1 MQKIVNNSRIRVQY
15 ACKIFR
21 RYFLMAYFDNGN
33 QIFKDARKNHYA
45 VGAYNTNNL
54 EWTRAELRAA
64 EETRTPL
71 LIQVS
76 TGAAKYMGGY
86 KFVKDMVADQMDS
99 MNISVPVILNLDHGD
114 FESAKECIALG
125 YSSVMFDG
133 HALPTEENLAKTKEI
148 IKLAH
153 ERGISVEAEIGKIGE
168 NQGGGELAS
177 VEDAKKFVV
186 AGVDKLAC
194 GIGNIH
200 GVYPADWKGLNFDR
214 LKEIAEAVPDTPLV
228 LHGGSGI
235 PEDQVKKAIKLGI
248 AKINI
253 NTEFQLAFQ
262 DATRK
267 YIEAE
272 KDLDKKNKGYDPRKL
287 LLPGAEAITAKMKEM
302 ISWMGTKTI
311 DDELKDASFDR
322 SSLNEE

>member
-1 MQKIVNNSRIRVQY
+1 
-15 ACKIFR
+15 
-21 RYFLMAYFDNGN
+21 MAYLVNGN
-33 QIFKDARKNHYA
+33 DIFKAARENHYA

-54 EWTRAELRAA
+54 EWTRALLRGAK
-64 EETRTPL
+64 ETRTPL

-86 KFVKDMVADQMDS
+86 KTVKDLVLNEMDN
-99 MNISVPVILNLDHGD
+99 MDIDVPVILNLDHGD

-133 HALPTEENLAKTKEI
+133 HNLPTDENLAKTKEI
-148 IKLAH
+148 VKLAH

-168 NQGGGELAS
+168 NQGADGGELAS
-177 VEDAKKFVV
+177 VEDAKTFVA

-200 GVYPADWKGLNFDR
+200 GVYPEGWTGLNFDR
-214 LKEIAEAVPDTPLV
+214 LKEIAEAVPNEPLV

-235 PEDQVKKAIKLGI
+235 PQDQIEKAIQLGI

-262 DATRK
+262 AATRK
-267 YIEAE
+267 YIEN
-272 KDLDKKNKGYDPRKL
+272 KMDLDKGNKGYDPRKL
-287 LLPGAEAITAKMKEM
+287 LRAGTDAITDSMKEM
-302 ISWMGTKTI
+302 ISWMGTAPI
-311 DDELKDASFDR
+311 DTKESSVQFDEA
-322 SSLNEE
+322 SLNEE

>member
-1 MQKIVNNSRIRVQY
+1 
-15 ACKIFR
+15 
-21 RYFLMAYFDNGN
+21 MAYLVNGN
-33 QIFKDARKNHYA
+33 DIFKAARENHYA

-54 EWTRAELRAA
+54 EWTRALLRGAK
-64 EETRTPL
+64 ETRTPL

-86 KFVKDMVADQMDS
+86 KTVKDLVLNEMDN
-99 MNISVPVILNLDHGD
+99 MDIDVPVILNLDHGD
-114 FESAKECIALG
+114 YESAKECIALG

-133 HALPTEENLAKTKEI
+133 HNLPTDENLAKTKEI
-148 IKLAH
+148 VKLAH

-168 NQGGGELAS
+168 NQGADGGELAS
-177 VEDAKKFVV
+177 VEDAKTFVA

-200 GVYPADWKGLNFDR
+200 GVYPEGWKGLNFDR
-214 LKEIAEAVPDTPLV
+214 LKEIAEAVPGEPLV

-235 PEDQVKKAIKLGI
+235 PQDQIEKAIKLGI

-262 DATRK
+262 AATRK
-267 YIEAE
+267 YIED
-272 KDLDKKNKGYDPRKL
+272 KMDLDKGNKGYDPRKL
-287 LLPGAEAITAKMKEM
+287 LRAGTDAITDSMKEM
-302 ISWMGTKTI
+302 ISWMGTAPI
-311 DDELKDASFDR
+311 DSKESSVKIDEA
-322 SSLNEE
+322 SLNEE

>member
-1 MQKIVNNSRIRVQY
+1 
-15 ACKIFR
+15 
-21 RYFLMAYFDNGN
+21 MAYLVNGN
-33 QIFKDARKNHYA
+33 DIFKAARENHYA

-54 EWTRAELRAA
+54 EWTRALLRGAK
-64 EETRTPL
+64 ETRTPL

-86 KFVKDMVADQMDS
+86 KTVKDLVLNEMNNMD
-99 MNISVPVILNLDHGD
+99 IDVPVILNLDHGD

-133 HALPTEENLAKTKEI
+133 HNLPTDENLAKTKEI
-148 IKLAH
+148 VKLAH

-168 NQGGGELAS
+168 NQGADGGELAS
-177 VEDAKKFVV
+177 VEDAKTFVA

-200 GVYPADWKGLNFDR
+200 GVYPEGWTGLNFDR
-214 LKEIAEAVPDTPLV
+214 LKEIAEAVPNEPLV

-235 PEDQVKKAIKLGI
+235 PQDQIEKAIQLGI

-262 DATRK
+262 AATRK
-267 YIEAE
+267 YIED
-272 KDLDKKNKGYDPRKL
+272 KMDLDKGNKGYDPRKL
-287 LLPGAEAITAKMKEM
+287 LRAGTDAITDSMKEM
-302 ISWMGTKTI
+302 ISWMGTAPI
-311 DDELKDASFDR
+311 DSKESSVQFDEA
-322 SSLNEE
+322 SLNEE

>member
-1 MQKIVNNSRIRVQY
+1 
-15 ACKIFR
+15 
-21 RYFLMAYFDNGN
+21 MAYLVNGN
-33 QIFKDARKNHYA
+33 DIFKAARENHYA

-54 EWTRAELRAA
+54 EWTRALLRGAK
-64 EETRTPL
+64 ETRTPL

-86 KFVKDMVADQMDS
+86 KTVKDLVLNEMDN
-99 MNISVPVILNLDHGD
+99 MDIDVPVILNLDHGD
-114 FESAKECIALG
+114 YESAKECIALG

-133 HALPTEENLAKTKEI
+133 HNLPTDENLAKTKEI
-148 IKLAH
+148 VKLAH

-168 NQGGGELAS
+168 NQGADGGELAS
-177 VEDAKKFVV
+177 VEDAKTFVA

-200 GVYPADWKGLNFDR
+200 GVYPEGWKGLNFDR
-214 LKEIAEAVPDTPLV
+214 LKEIAEAVPGEPLV

-235 PEDQVKKAIKLGI
+235 PQDQIEKAIKLGI

-262 DATRK
+262 AATRK
-267 YIEAE
+267 YIED
-272 KDLDKKNKGYDPRKL
+272 KMDLDKGNKGYDPRKL
-287 LLPGAEAITAKMKEM
+287 LRAGTDAITDSMKEM
-302 ISWMGTKTI
+302 ISWMGTAPI
-311 DDELKDASFDR
+311 DSKESSVKFEEA
-322 SSLNEE
+322 SLNEE

>member
-1 MQKIVNNSRIRVQY
+1 
-15 ACKIFR
+15 
-21 RYFLMAYFDNGN
+21 MAYFVNGN
-33 QIFKDARKNHYA
+33 DIFKKARKEHYA

-54 EWTRAELRAA
+54 EWTRALLRGA

-86 KFVKDMVADQMDS
+86 KLVKDLVEDSMDA

-114 FESAKECIALG
+114 YDSAIECIKLG

-168 NQGGGELAS
+168 NQGAGELAS
-177 VEDAKKFVV
+177 VEDAKAFVA

-200 GVYPADWKGLNFDR
+200 GVYPEGWSGLNFDR
-214 LKEIAEAVPDTPLV
+214 LKEIAEAVPETPLV

-235 PEDQVKKAIKLGI
+235 PQDQIEKAISLGI
-248 AKINI
+248 SKINI

-262 DATRK
+262 EATRK
-267 YIEAE
+267 YIEE
-272 KDLDKKNKGYDPRKL
+272 GKDQDKSKKGYDPRKL
-287 LLPGAEAITAKMKEM
+287 LLPGTEAITDSMKEM
-302 ISWMGTKTI
+302 ISWMGTPSI
-311 DDELKDASFDR
+311 DDKETDASFDR

>member
-1 MQKIVNNSRIRVQY
+1 
-15 ACKIFR
+15 
-21 RYFLMAYFDNGN
+21 MAYLVNGN
-33 QIFKDARKNHYA
+33 DIFKAARENHYA

-54 EWTRAELRAA
+54 EWTRALLRGAK
-64 EETRTPL
+64 ETRTPL

-86 KFVKDMVADQMDS
+86 KTVKDLVLNEMDN
-99 MNISVPVILNLDHGD
+99 MDIDVPVILNLDHGD

-133 HALPTEENLAKTKEI
+133 HALPTDENLEKTKEI

-177 VEDAKKFVV
+177 VEDAKKFVA

-200 GVYPADWKGLNFDR
+200 GVYPEGWTGLNFDR
-214 LKEIAEAVPDTPLV
+214 LKEIAEAVPNEPLV

-235 PEDQVKKAIKLGI
+235 PQDQIEKAIQLGI

-262 DATRK
+262 AATRK
-267 YIEAE
+267 YIED
-272 KDLDKKNKGYDPRKL
+272 KMDLDKGNKGYDPRKL
-287 LLPGAEAITAKMKEM
+287 LRAGTDAITDSMKEM
-302 ISWMGTKTI
+302 ISWMGTAPI
-311 DDELKDASFDR
+311 DTKESSVQFDEA
-322 SSLNEE
+322 SLNEE

>member
-1 MQKIVNNSRIRVQY
+1 
-15 ACKIFR
+15 
-21 RYFLMAYFDNGN
+21 MAYLVNGN
-33 QIFKDARKNHYA
+33 DIFKAARENHYA

-54 EWTRAELRAA
+54 EWTRALLRGAK
-64 EETRTPL
+64 ETRTPL

-86 KFVKDMVADQMDS
+86 KTVKDLVLNEMDN
-99 MNISVPVILNLDHGD
+99 MDIDVPVILNLDHGD

-133 HALPTEENLAKTKEI
+133 HNLPTDENLAKTKEI
-148 IKLAH
+148 VKLAH

-168 NQGGGELAS
+168 NQGELAS
-177 VEDAKKFVV
+177 VEDAKTFVA

-200 GVYPADWKGLNFDR
+200 GVYPEGWTGLNFDR
-214 LKEIAEAVPDTPLV
+214 LKEIAEAVPNEPLV

-235 PEDQVKKAIKLGI
+235 PQDQIEKAIQLGI

-262 DATRK
+262 AATRK
-267 YIEAE
+267 YIED
-272 KDLDKKNKGYDPRKL
+272 KMDLDKGNKGYDPRKL
-287 LLPGAEAITAKMKEM
+287 LRAGTDAITDSMKEM
-302 ISWMGTKTI
+302 ISWMGTAPI
-311 DDELKDASFDR
+311 DTKESSVQFDEA
-322 SSLNEE
+322 SLNEE

>member
-1 MQKIVNNSRIRVQY
+1 
-15 ACKIFR
+15 
-21 RYFLMAYFDNGN
+21 MAYFVNGN
-33 QIFKDARKNHYA
+33 DIFKKARKEHYA

-54 EWTRAELRAA
+54 EWTRALLRGA

-86 KFVKDMVADQMDS
+86 KLVKDLVEDSMDS

-114 FESAKECIALG
+114 YNSAVECIKLG

-153 ERGISVEAEIGKIGE
+153 ERGISVEAEIGRIGE
-168 NQGGGELAS
+168 NQGAGELAS
-177 VEDAKKFVV
+177 VEDAKAFVA

-200 GVYPADWKGLNFDR
+200 GVYPEGWSGLNFDR
-214 LKEIAEAVPDTPLV
+214 LKEIAEAVPETPLV

-235 PEDQVKKAIKLGI
+235 PQDQIEKAISLGI
-248 AKINI
+248 SKINI

-262 DATRK
+262 EATRK
-267 YIEAE
+267 YIEE
-272 KDLDKKNKGYDPRKL
+272 GKDQDKSKKGYDPRKL
-287 LLPGAEAITAKMKEM
+287 LLPGTEAITDSMKEM
-302 ISWMGTKTI
+302 ISWMGTPSI
-311 DDELKDASFDR
+311 DDKEADASFDR

>member
-1 MQKIVNNSRIRVQY
+1 
-15 ACKIFR
+15 
-21 RYFLMAYFDNGN
+21 MAYFVNGN
-33 QIFKDARKNHYA
+33 DIFKKARKEHYA

-54 EWTRAELRAA
+54 EWTRALLRGA

-86 KFVKDMVADQMDS
+86 KLVKDLVEDS
-99 MNISVPVILNLDHGD
+99 MDAMDISVPVILNLDHGD
-114 FESAKECIALG
+114 YDSAVECIKLG

-168 NQGGGELAS
+168 NQGAGELAS
-177 VEDAKKFVV
+177 VEDAKAFAA

-200 GVYPADWKGLNFDR
+200 GVYPEGWSGLNFDR
-214 LKEIAEAVPDTPLV
+214 LKEIAEAVPETPLV

-235 PEDQVKKAIKLGI
+235 PQDQIEKAISLGI
-248 AKINI
+248 SKINI

-262 DATRK
+262 EATRK
-267 YIEAE
+267 YIEE
-272 KDLDKKNKGYDPRKL
+272 GKDQDKSKKGYDPRKL
-287 LLPGAEAITAKMKEM
+287 LLPGTEAITDSMKEM
-302 ISWMGTKTI
+302 ISWMGTPSI
-311 DDELKDASFDR
+311 DDKEADASFDR

>member
-1 MQKIVNNSRIRVQY
+1 
-15 ACKIFR
+15 
-21 RYFLMAYFDNGN
+21 MAYLVNGN
-33 QIFKDARKNHYA
+33 DIFKAARENHYA

-54 EWTRAELRAA
+54 EWTRALLRGAK
-64 EETRTPL
+64 ETRTPL

-86 KFVKDMVADQMDS
+86 KTVKDLVLNEMDN
-99 MNISVPVILNLDHGD
+99 MDIDVPVILNLDHGD
-114 FESAKECIALG
+114 YESAKECIARG

-133 HALPTEENLAKTKEI
+133 HNLPTDENLAKTKEI
-148 IKLAH
+148 VKLAH

-168 NQGGGELAS
+168 NQGADGGELAS
-177 VEDAKKFVV
+177 VEDAKTFVA

-200 GVYPADWKGLNFDR
+200 GVYPEGWKGLNFDR
-214 LKEIAEAVPDTPLV
+214 LKEIAEAVPGEPLV

-235 PEDQVKKAIKLGI
+235 PQDQIEKAIKLGI

-262 DATRK
+262 AATRK
-267 YIEAE
+267 YIED
-272 KDLDKKNKGYDPRKL
+272 KMDLDKGNKGYDPRKL
-287 LLPGAEAITAKMKEM
+287 LRAGTDAITDSMKEM
-302 ISWMGTKTI
+302 ISWMGTAPI
-311 DDELKDASFDR
+311 DSKESSVKFDEA
-322 SSLNEE
+322 SLNEE

>member
-1 MQKIVNNSRIRVQY
+1 
-15 ACKIFR
+15 
-21 RYFLMAYFDNGN
+21 MAYLVNGN
-33 QIFKDARKNHYA
+33 DIFKAARENHYA

-54 EWTRAELRAA
+54 EWTRALLRGAK
-64 EETRTPL
+64 ETRTPL

-86 KFVKDMVADQMDS
+86 KTVKDLVLNEMDN
-99 MNISVPVILNLDHGD
+99 MDIDVPVILNLDHGD
-114 FESAKECIALG
+114 YESAKECIALG

-133 HALPTEENLAKTKEI
+133 HNLPTDENLAKTKEI
-148 IKLAH
+148 VKLAH

-168 NQGGGELAS
+168 NQGADGGELAS
-177 VEDAKKFVV
+177 VEDAKTFVA

-200 GVYPADWKGLNFDR
+200 GVYPEGWKGLNFDR
-214 LKEIAEAVPDTPLV
+214 LKEIAEAVPGDPLV

-235 PEDQVKKAIKLGI
+235 PQDQIEKAIKLGI

-262 DATRK
+262 AATRK
-267 YIEAE
+267 YIED
-272 KDLDKKNKGYDPRKL
+272 KMDLDKGNKGYDPRKL
-287 LLPGAEAITAKMKEM
+287 LRAGTDAITDSMKEM
-302 ISWMGTKTI
+302 ISWMGTAPI
-311 DDELKDASFDR
+311 DSKESSVKFDEA
-322 SSLNEE
+322 SLNEE

>member
-1 MQKIVNNSRIRVQY
+1 
-15 ACKIFR
+15 
-21 RYFLMAYFDNGN
+21 MAYLVNGN
-33 QIFKDARKNHYA
+33 DIFKAARENHYA

-54 EWTRAELRAA
+54 EWTRALLRGAK
-64 EETRTPL
+64 ETRTPL

-86 KFVKDMVADQMDS
+86 KTVKDLVLNEMDN
-99 MNISVPVILNLDHGD
+99 MDIDVPVILNLDHGN
-114 FESAKECIALG
+114 FESAKECISLG

-133 HALPTEENLAKTKEI
+133 HNLPTDENLAKTKEI
-148 IKLAH
+148 VKLAH

-168 NQGGGELAS
+168 NQGADGGELAS
-177 VEDAKKFVV
+177 VEDAKTFVA

-200 GVYPADWKGLNFDR
+200 GVYPEGWTGLNFDR
-214 LKEIAEAVPDTPLV
+214 LKEIAEAVPNEPLV

-235 PEDQVKKAIKLGI
+235 PQDQIEKAIQLGI

-262 DATRK
+262 AATRK
-267 YIEAE
+267 YIED
-272 KDLDKKNKGYDPRKL
+272 KMDLDKSNKGYDPRKL
-287 LLPGAEAITAKMKEM
+287 LRAGTDAITDSMKEM
-302 ISWMGTKTI
+302 ISWMGTAPI
-311 DDELKDASFDR
+311 DSKESSVQFDEA
-322 SSLNEE
+322 SLNEE

>member
-1 MQKIVNNSRIRVQY
+1 
-15 ACKIFR
+15 
-21 RYFLMAYFDNGN
+21 MAYLVNGN
-33 QIFKDARKNHYA
+33 DIFKAARENHYA

-54 EWTRAELRAA
+54 EWTRALLRGAK
-64 EETRTPL
+64 ETRTPL

-86 KFVKDMVADQMDS
+86 KTLKDLVLNEMDN
-99 MNISVPVILNLDHGD
+99 MDIDVPVILNLDHGD

-133 HALPTEENLAKTKEI
+133 HNLPTDENLAKTKEI
-148 IKLAH
+148 VKLAH

-168 NQGGGELAS
+168 NQGADGGELAS
-177 VEDAKKFVV
+177 VEDAKTFVA

-200 GVYPADWKGLNFDR
+200 GVYPEGWTGLNFDR
-214 LKEIAEAVPDTPLV
+214 LKEIAEAVPNEPLV

-235 PEDQVKKAIKLGI
+235 PQDQIEKAIQLGI

-262 DATRK
+262 AATRK
-267 YIEAE
+267 YIED
-272 KDLDKKNKGYDPRKL
+272 KMDLDKGNKGYDPRKL
-287 LLPGAEAITAKMKEM
+287 LRAGTDAITDSMKEM
-302 ISWMGTKTI
+302 ISWMGTAPI
-311 DDELKDASFDR
+311 DTKESSVQFDEA
-322 SSLNEE
+322 SLNEE

>member
-1 MQKIVNNSRIRVQY
+1 
-15 ACKIFR
+15 
-21 RYFLMAYFDNGN
+21 MAYLVNGN
-33 QIFKDARKNHYA
+33 DIFKAARENHYA

-133 HALPTEENLAKTKEI
+133 HNLPTDENLAKTKEI
-148 IKLAH
+148 VKLAH

-168 NQGGGELAS
+168 NQGADGGELAS
-177 VEDAKKFVV
+177 VEDAKTFVA

-200 GVYPADWKGLNFDR
+200 GVYPEGWTGLNFDR
-214 LKEIAEAVPDTPLV
+214 LKEIAEAVPNEPLV

-235 PEDQVKKAIKLGI
+235 PQDQIEKAIQLGI

-262 DATRK
+262 AATRK
-267 YIEAE
+267 YIED
-272 KDLDKKNKGYDPRKL
+272 KMDLDKGNKGYDPRKL
-287 LLPGAEAITAKMKEM
+287 LRAGTDAITDSMKEM
-302 ISWMGTKTI
+302 ISWMGTAPI
-311 DDELKDASFDR
+311 DTKESSVQFDEA
-322 SSLNEE
+322 SLNEE

>member
-1 MQKIVNNSRIRVQY
+1 
-15 ACKIFR
+15 
-21 RYFLMAYFDNGN
+21 MAYLVNGN
-33 QIFKDARKNHYA
+33 DIFKAARKNHYA

-54 EWTRAELRAA
+54 EWTRALIKGAK
-64 EETRTPL
+64 ETRTPL

-86 KFVKDMVADQMDS
+86 KTVRDLVLNEMDN
-99 MNISVPVILNLDHGD
+99 MDVDVPVILNLDHGD
-114 FESAKECIALG
+114 YESAKECIALG

-133 HALPTEENLAKTKEI
+133 HKLPVEENLEKTKEI
-148 IKLAH
+148 VKLAH

-168 NQGGGELAS
+168 NQGADGGELAS
-177 VEDAKKFVV
+177 VEDAKRFVA

-214 LKEIAEAVPDTPLV
+214 LKEIADAVDVPLV

-235 PEDQVKKAIKLGI
+235 PQDQIKKAISLGI

-262 DATRK
+262 EATRK

-272 KDLDKKNKGYDPRKL
+272 KDLDKANKGYDPRKL
-287 LLPGAEAITAKMKEM
+287 LRAGTDAITESMKEM
-302 ISWMGTKTI
+302 ISWMGTRPI
-311 DDELKDASFDR
+311 DGKDSVVKFDEA
-322 SSLNEE
+322 SLNEE

>member
-1 MQKIVNNSRIRVQY
+1 
-15 ACKIFR
+15 
-21 RYFLMAYFDNGN
+21 MAYLVNGN
-33 QIFKDARKNHYA
+33 DIFKAARKNHYA

-54 EWTRAELRAA
+54 EWTRALIKGAK
-64 EETRTPL
+64 ETRTPL

-86 KFVKDMVADQMDS
+86 KTVRDLVLNEMDN
-99 MNISVPVILNLDHGD
+99 MDVDVPVILNLDHGD
-114 FESAKECIALG
+114 YESAKECIALG

-133 HALPTEENLAKTKEI
+133 HKLPVEENLEKTKEI
-148 IKLAH
+148 VKLAH

-168 NQGGGELAS
+168 NQGADGGELAS
-177 VEDAKKFVV
+177 VEDAKRFVA

-214 LKEIAEAVPDTPLV
+214 LKEIADAVDVPLV

-235 PEDQVKKAIKLGI
+235 PQDQIKKAISLGI

-262 DATRK
+262 EATRK

-272 KDLDKKNKGYDPRKL
+272 KDLDKANKGYDPRKL
-287 LLPGAEAITAKMKEM
+287 LRAGTDAITESMKEM
-302 ISWMGTKTI
+302 ISWMGTRPI
-311 DDELKDASFDR
+311 DGKDSVVKFDEASF
-322 SSLNEE
+322 NEE

>member
-1 MQKIVNNSRIRVQY
+1 
-15 ACKIFR
+15 
-21 RYFLMAYFDNGN
+21 MAYLVNGN
-33 QIFKDARKNHYA
+33 DIFKAARKNHYA

-54 EWTRAELRAA
+54 EWTRALIKGAK
-64 EETRTPL
+64 ETRTPL

-86 KFVKDMVADQMDS
+86 KTVRDLVLNEMDN
-99 MNISVPVILNLDHGD
+99 MDVDVPVILNLDHGD
-114 FESAKECIALG
+114 YESAKECIALG

-133 HALPTEENLAKTKEI
+133 HKLPVEENLEKTKEI
-148 IKLAH
+148 VKLAH

-168 NQGGGELAS
+168 NQGADGGELAS
-177 VEDAKKFVV
+177 VEDAKRFVA

-214 LKEIAEAVPDTPLV
+214 LKEIADAVDVPLV

-235 PEDQVKKAIKLGI
+235 PQDQIKKAISLGI

-262 DATRK
+262 EATRK

-272 KDLDKKNKGYDPRKL
+272 KDLDKANKGYDPRKL
-287 LLPGAEAITAKMKEM
+287 LRAGTDAITESMKGM
-302 ISWMGTKTI
+302 ISWMGTRPI
-311 DDELKDASFDR
+311 DGKDSVVKFDEA
-322 SSLNEE
+322 SLNEE

>member
-1 MQKIVNNSRIRVQY
+1 
-15 ACKIFR
+15 
-21 RYFLMAYFDNGN
+21 MAYLVNGN
-33 QIFKDARKNHYA
+33 DIFKAARENHYA

-54 EWTRAELRAA
+54 EWTRALLRGAK
-64 EETRTPL
+64 ETRTPL

-86 KFVKDMVADQMDS
+86 KTVKDLVLNEMDN
-99 MNISVPVILNLDHGD
+99 MDIDVPVILNLDHGD

-133 HALPTEENLAKTKEI
+133 HNLPTDENLAKTKEI
-148 IKLAH
+148 VKLAH

-168 NQGGGELAS
+168 NQGADGGELAS
-177 VEDAKKFVV
+177 VEDAKTFVA

-200 GVYPADWKGLNFDR
+200 GVYPEGWTGLNFDR
-214 LKEIAEAVPDTPLV
+214 LKEIAEAVPNEPLV

-235 PEDQVKKAIKLGI
+235 PREQVQKAISMGI
-248 AKINI
+248 AKVNI

-267 YIEAE
+267 YIENE
-272 KDLDKKNKGYDPRKL
+272 LDLNKEQKGYDPRKL
-287 LLPGAEAITAKMKEM
+287 LLPGTDAITAKMKDM
-302 ISWMGTKTI
+302 IEWLGTP
-311 DDELKDASFDR
+311 AVA
-322 SSLNEE
+322 

>member
-1 MQKIVNNSRIRVQY
+1 
-15 ACKIFR
+15 
-21 RYFLMAYFDNGN
+21 MAYLVNGN
-33 QIFKDARKNHYA
+33 DIFKAARENHYA

-54 EWTRAELRAA
+54 EWTRALLRGAK
-64 EETRTPL
+64 ETRTPL

-86 KFVKDMVADQMDS
+86 KTVKDLVLNEMDN
-99 MNISVPVILNLDHGD
+99 MGIDVPVILNLDHGD
-114 FESAKECIALG
+114 YESAKECIALG

-133 HALPTEENLAKTKEI
+133 HNLPTDENLAKTKEI
-148 IKLAH
+148 VKLAH

-168 NQGGGELAS
+168 NQGADGGELAS
-177 VEDAKKFVV
+177 VEDAKTFVA

-200 GVYPADWKGLNFDR
+200 GVYPEGWKGLNFDR
-214 LKEIAEAVPDTPLV
+214 LKEIAEAVPGEPLV

-235 PEDQVKKAIKLGI
+235 PQDQIEKAIKLGI

-262 DATRK
+262 AATRK
-267 YIEAE
+267 YIED
-272 KDLDKKNKGYDPRKL
+272 KMDLDKGNKGYDPRKL
-287 LLPGAEAITAKMKEM
+287 LRAGTDAITDSMKEM
-302 ISWMGTKTI
+302 ISWMGTAPI
-311 DDELKDASFDR
+311 DSKESSVKFDEA
-322 SSLNEE
+322 SLNEE

>member
-1 MQKIVNNSRIRVQY
+1 
-15 ACKIFR
+15 
-21 RYFLMAYFDNGN
+21 MAYFVNGN
-33 QIFKDARKNHYA
+33 EIFKAARQNHYA

-54 EWTRAELRAA
+54 EWTRALLKGAK
-64 EETRTPL
+64 ETRTPL

-86 KFVKDMVADQMDS
+86 KTVKDLVENEMDN
-99 MNISVPVILNLDHGD
+99 MDIDVPVILNLDHGD
-114 FESAKECIALG
+114 YESAKECIALG

-133 HALPTEENLAKTKEI
+133 HNLPTEENLEKTKEI
-148 IKLAH
+148 IRLAH

-168 NQGGGELAS
+168 NQGADGGELAS
-177 VEDAKKFVV
+177 VEDAKKFVA

-200 GVYPADWKGLNFDR
+200 GVYPEGWKGLNFDR

-235 PEDQVKKAIKLGI
+235 PQDQIEKAISLGI

-262 DATRK
+262 AATRK
-267 YIEAE
+267 YIED
-272 KDLDKKNKGYDPRKL
+272 KMDLDKGNKGYDPRKL
-287 LLPGAEAITAKMKEM
+287 LRAGTDAITASMKEM
-302 ISWMGTKTI
+302 ISWMGTAPI
-311 DDELKDASFDR
+311 DSKESSVQFDEA
-322 SSLNEE
+322 SLNEE

>member
-1 MQKIVNNSRIRVQY
+1 
-15 ACKIFR
+15 
-21 RYFLMAYFDNGN
+21 MAYLVNGN
-33 QIFKDARKNHYA
+33 DIFKAARENHYA

-54 EWTRAELRAA
+54 EWTRALLRGAK
-64 EETRTPL
+64 ETRTPL

-86 KFVKDMVADQMDS
+86 KTVKDLVLNEMDN
-99 MNISVPVILNLDHGD
+99 MDIDVPVVLNLDHGD
-114 FESAKECIALG
+114 YESAKECIALG

-133 HALPTEENLAKTKEI
+133 HNLPTDENLAKTKEI
-148 IKLAH
+148 VKLAH

-168 NQGGGELAS
+168 NQGADGGELAS
-177 VEDAKKFVV
+177 VEDAKTFVA

-200 GVYPADWKGLNFDR
+200 GVYPEGWKGLNFDR
-214 LKEIAEAVPDTPLV
+214 LKEIAEAVPGEPLV

-235 PEDQVKKAIKLGI
+235 PQDQIEKAIKLGI

-262 DATRK
+262 AATRK
-267 YIEAE
+267 YIED
-272 KDLDKKNKGYDPRKL
+272 KMDLDKGNKGYDPRKL
-287 LLPGAEAITAKMKEM
+287 LRAGTDAITDSMKEM
-302 ISWMGTKTI
+302 ISWMGTAPI
-311 DDELKDASFDR
+311 DSKESSVKFDEA
-322 SSLNEE
+322 SLNEE

>member
-1 MQKIVNNSRIRVQY
+1 
-15 ACKIFR
+15 
-21 RYFLMAYFDNGN
+21 MAYFVNGN
-33 QIFKDARKNHYA
+33 DIFKKARKEHYA

-54 EWTRAELRAA
+54 EWTRALLRGA

-86 KFVKDMVADQMDS
+86 KLVKDLVEDSMDS

-114 FESAKECIALG
+114 YDSAIECIKLG

-168 NQGGGELAS
+168 NQGAGELAS
-177 VEDAKKFVV
+177 VEDAKAFVA

-200 GVYPADWKGLNFDR
+200 GVYPEGWSGLNFDR
-214 LKEIAEAVPDTPLV
+214 LKEIAEAVPETPLV

-235 PEDQVKKAIKLGI
+235 PQDQIEKAISLGI
-248 AKINI
+248 SKINI

-262 DATRK
+262 EATRK
-267 YIEAE
+267 YIEE
-272 KDLDKKNKGYDPRKL
+272 GKDQDKSKKGYDPRKL
-287 LLPGAEAITAKMKEM
+287 LLPGTEAITDSMKEM
-302 ISWMGTKTI
+302 ISWMGTPSI
-311 DDELKDASFDR
+311 DDKETDASFDR

>member
-1 MQKIVNNSRIRVQY
+1 
-15 ACKIFR
+15 
-21 RYFLMAYFDNGN
+21 MAYFDNGN
-33 QIFKDARKNHYA
+33 DIFKKARKEHYA

-54 EWTRAELRAA
+54 EWTRALLRGAQ
-64 EETRTPL
+64 ETRTPL

-86 KFVKDMVADQMDS
+86 KVVKDLVADEMDS
-99 MNISVPVILNLDHGD
+99 MDISVPVILNLDHGD
-114 FESAKECIALG
+114 YDSAIECIKLG

-168 NQGGGELAS
+168 NQGAGELAS
-177 VEDAKKFVV
+177 VEDAKAFVA

-200 GVYPADWKGLNFDR
+200 GVYPEGWTGLNFDR
-214 LKEIAEAVPDTPLV
+214 LKEIADAVPETPLV

-235 PEDQVKKAIKLGI
+235 PQDQIEKAISLGI
-248 AKINI
+248 SKINI

-262 DATRK
+262 AATRK
-267 YIEAE
+267 YIEEE
-272 KDLDKKNKGYDPRKL
+272 KDLDKSKKGYDPRKL
-287 LLPGAEAITAKMKEM
+287 LLPGTEAITDSMKEM
-302 ISWMGTKTI
+302 ISWMGTPAI
-311 DDELKDASFDR
+311 DDKEADASFDK
-322 SSLNEE
+322 SSLSEE

>member
-1 MQKIVNNSRIRVQY
+1 
-15 ACKIFR
+15 
-21 RYFLMAYFDNGN
+21 MAYFVNGN
-33 QIFKDARKNHYA
+33 DIFKKARKEHYA

-54 EWTRAELRAA
+54 EWTRALLRGA

-86 KFVKDMVADQMDS
+86 KLVKDLVEDSMDS

-114 FESAKECIALG
+114 YDSAVECIKLG

-168 NQGGGELAS
+168 NQGAGELAS
-177 VEDAKKFVV
+177 VEDAKAFVA

-200 GVYPADWKGLNFDR
+200 GVYPEGWTGLNFDR
-214 LKEIAEAVPDTPLV
+214 LKEIAEAVPETPLV

-235 PEDQVKKAIKLGI
+235 PQDQIEKAISLGI
-248 AKINI
+248 SKINI

-262 DATRK
+262 EATRK
-267 YIEAE
+267 YIEE
-272 KDLDKKNKGYDPRKL
+272 GKDQDKSKKGYDPRKL
-287 LLPGAEAITAKMKEM
+287 LLPGTEAITDSMKEM
-302 ISWMGTKTI
+302 ISWMGTPSI
-311 DDELKDASFDR
+311 DDKEADASFDR

>member
-1 MQKIVNNSRIRVQY
+1 
-15 ACKIFR
+15 
-21 RYFLMAYFDNGN
+21 MAYLVNGN
-33 QIFKDARKNHYA
+33 DIFKAARENHYA

-54 EWTRAELRAA
+54 EWTRALLRGAK
-64 EETRTPL
+64 ETRTPL

-86 KFVKDMVADQMDS
+86 KTVKDLVLNEMDN
-99 MNISVPVILNLDHGD
+99 MDIDVPVILNLDHGD
-114 FESAKECIALG
+114 YESAKECIALG

-133 HALPTEENLAKTKEI
+133 HNLPTEENLAKTKEI
-148 IKLAH
+148 VKLAH

-168 NQGGGELAS
+168 NQGADGGELAS
-177 VEDAKKFVV
+177 VEDAKTFVA

-200 GVYPADWKGLNFDR
+200 GVYPEGWKGLNFDR
-214 LKEIAEAVPDTPLV
+214 LKEIADAVPGEPLV

-235 PEDQVKKAIKLGI
+235 PQDQIEKAIQLGI

-262 DATRK
+262 AATRK
-267 YIEAE
+267 YIED
-272 KDLDKKNKGYDPRKL
+272 KMDLDKGNKGYDPRKL
-287 LLPGAEAITAKMKEM
+287 LRAGTDAITDSMKEM
-302 ISWMGTKTI
+302 ISWMGTAPI
-311 DDELKDASFDR
+311 DSKESSVQFDEA
-322 SSLNEE
+322 SLNEE

>member
-1 MQKIVNNSRIRVQY
+1 MSYLV
-15 ACKIFR
+15 
-21 RYFLMAYFDNGN
+21 NGN
-33 QIFKDARKNHYA
+33 DIFKAARENHYA

-54 EWTRAELRAA
+54 EWTRALLRGAK
-64 EETRTPL
+64 ETRTPL

-86 KFVKDMVADQMDS
+86 KTVKDLVLNEMDN
-99 MNISVPVILNLDHGD
+99 MDIDVPVILNLDHGD
-114 FESAKECIALG
+114 YESAKECIALG

-133 HALPTEENLAKTKEI
+133 HNLPTDENLAKTKEI
-148 IKLAH
+148 VKLAH

-168 NQGGGELAS
+168 NQGADGGELAS
-177 VEDAKKFVV
+177 VEDAKTFVA

-200 GVYPADWKGLNFDR
+200 GVYPEGWKGLNFDR
-214 LKEIAEAVPDTPLV
+214 LKEIAEAVPGEPLV

-235 PEDQVKKAIKLGI
+235 PQDQIEKAIKLGI

-262 DATRK
+262 AATRK
-267 YIEAE
+267 YIED
-272 KDLDKKNKGYDPRKL
+272 KMDLDKGNKGYDPRKL
-287 LLPGAEAITAKMKEM
+287 LRAGTDAITDSMKEM
-302 ISWMGTKTI
+302 ISWMGTAPI
-311 DDELKDASFDR
+311 DSKESSVKFDEA
-322 SSLNEE
+322 SLNEE

>member
-1 MQKIVNNSRIRVQY
+1 
-15 ACKIFR
+15 
-21 RYFLMAYFDNGN
+21 MAYLVNGN
-33 QIFKDARKNHYA
+33 DIFKAARENHYA

-54 EWTRAELRAA
+54 EWTRALLRGAK
-64 EETRTPL
+64 ETRTPL

-86 KFVKDMVADQMDS
+86 KTVKDLVLNEMDN
-99 MNISVPVILNLDHGD
+99 MDIDVPVILNLDHGD

-133 HALPTEENLAKTKEI
+133 HNLPTDENLAKTKEI
-148 IKLAH
+148 VKLAH

-168 NQGGGELAS
+168 NQGADGGELAS
-177 VEDAKKFVV
+177 VEDAKTFVA

-200 GVYPADWKGLNFDR
+200 GVYPEGWTGLNFDR
-214 LKEIAEAVPDTPLV
+214 LKEIAEAVPNEPLV

-235 PEDQVKKAIKLGI
+235 PQDQIEKAIQLGI
-248 AKINI
+248 VKINI

-262 DATRK
+262 AATRK
-267 YIEAE
+267 YIED
-272 KDLDKKNKGYDPRKL
+272 KMDLDKGNKGYDPRKL
-287 LLPGAEAITAKMKEM
+287 LRAGTDAITDSMKEM
-302 ISWMGTKTI
+302 ISWMGTAPI
-311 DDELKDASFDR
+311 DTKESSVQFDEA
-322 SSLNEE
+322 SLNEE

>member
-1 MQKIVNNSRIRVQY
+1 
-15 ACKIFR
+15 
-21 RYFLMAYFDNGN
+21 MAYLVNGN
-33 QIFKDARKNHYA
+33 DIFKAARENHYA

-54 EWTRAELRAA
+54 EWTRALLRGAK
-64 EETRTPL
+64 ETRTPL

-86 KFVKDMVADQMDS
+86 KTVKDLVLNEMDN
-99 MNISVPVILNLDHGD
+99 MDIDVPVILNLDHGD

-133 HALPTEENLAKTKEI
+133 HNLPTDENLAKTKEI
-148 IKLAH
+148 VKLAH

-168 NQGGGELAS
+168 NQGADGGELAS
-177 VEDAKKFVV
+177 VEDAKTFVA

-200 GVYPADWKGLNFDR
+200 GVYPEGWTGLNFDR
-214 LKEIAEAVPDTPLV
+214 LKEIAEAVPNEPLV

-235 PEDQVKKAIKLGI
+235 PQDQIEKAISLGI
-248 AKINI
+248 SKINI

-262 DATRK
+262 EATRK
-267 YIEAE
+267 YIEE
-272 KDLDKKNKGYDPRKL
+272 GKDQDKSKKGYDPRKL
-287 LLPGAEAITAKMKEM
+287 LLPGTEAITDSMKEM
-302 ISWMGTKTI
+302 ISWMGTPSI
-311 DDELKDASFDR
+311 DDKEADASFDR

>member
-1 MQKIVNNSRIRVQY
+1 
-15 ACKIFR
+15 
-21 RYFLMAYFDNGN
+21 MAYFVNGN
-33 QIFKDARKNHYA
+33 DIFKKARKEHYA

-54 EWTRAELRAA
+54 EWTRALLRGA

-86 KFVKDMVADQMDS
+86 KLVKDLVEDSMDS

-114 FESAKECIALG
+114 YDSAVECIKLG

-153 ERGISVEAEIGKIGE
+153 ERGISVEAEIGRIGE
-168 NQGGGELAS
+168 NQGAGELAS
-177 VEDAKKFVV
+177 VEDAKAFVA

-200 GVYPADWKGLNFDR
+200 GVYPEGWSGLNFDR
-214 LKEIAEAVPDTPLV
+214 LKEIAEAVPETPLV

-235 PEDQVKKAIKLGI
+235 PQDQIEKAISLGI
-248 AKINI
+248 SKINI

-262 DATRK
+262 EATRK
-267 YIEAE
+267 YIEE
-272 KDLDKKNKGYDPRKL
+272 GKDQDKSKKGYDPRKL
-287 LLPGAEAITAKMKEM
+287 LLPGTEAITDSMKEM
-302 ISWMGTKTI
+302 ISWMGTPSI
-311 DDELKDASFDR
+311 DDKEADASFDR

>member
-1 MQKIVNNSRIRVQY
+1 
-15 ACKIFR
+15 
-21 RYFLMAYFDNGN
+21 MAYFVNGN
-33 QIFKDARKNHYA
+33 DIFKKARKEHYA

-54 EWTRAELRAA
+54 EWTRALLRGA

-86 KFVKDMVADQMDS
+86 KLVKDLVEDSMDA

-114 FESAKECIALG
+114 YDSAIECIKLG

-168 NQGGGELAS
+168 NQGVGELAS
-177 VEDAKKFVV
+177 VEDAKAFVA

-200 GVYPADWKGLNFDR
+200 GVYPEGWSGLNFDR
-214 LKEIAEAVPDTPLV
+214 LKEIAEAVPETPLV

-235 PEDQVKKAIKLGI
+235 PQDQIEKAISLGI
-248 AKINI
+248 SKINI

-262 DATRK
+262 EATRK
-267 YIEAE
+267 YIEE
-272 KDLDKKNKGYDPRKL
+272 GKDQDKSKKGYDPRKL
-287 LLPGAEAITAKMKEM
+287 LLPGTEAITDSMKEM
-302 ISWMGTKTI
+302 ISWMGTPSI
-311 DDELKDASFDR
+311 DDKEADASFDR